1 MKLLLKRIY
10 TCPTYNSN
18 GVNTSGY
25 TISHLYIDDSYVCD
39 AIEDTDRG
47 LDQSMSLADIINKKV
62 KGETAIPTGT
72 YKILMNVTSPKFS
85 KYEYYKRVCKGKV
98 PRLDNVPAFSGVLLH
113 VGNTAKDS
121 EGCIL
126 LGFNKVKGAVTD
138 SRKAFELVYNKLSIA
153 NSIGQ
158 PITLTIIRT
167 Y

>member
-10 TCPTYNSN
+10 TCKN
-18 GVNTSGY
+18 Y
-25 TISHLYIDDSYVCD
+25 TIGHLYVDDSYICD
-39 AIEDTDRG
+39 TIEDCDRM
-47 LDQSMSLADIINKKV
+47 LDSSMSLADIINKKV

-72 YKILMNVTSPKFS
+72 YKILMNVTSSKFS

-98 PRLDNVPAFSGVLLH
+98 PRLDVVPAFSGVLIH

-126 LGFNKVKGAVTD
+126 LGFNKIKGAVVD

-153 NSIGQ
+153 YSIGQ
-158 PITLTIIRT
+158 PITLTITRT